1 MHIVN
6 MAKRKEKS
14 KKSTGEVLMRV
25 PVGIISG
32 VILYVWGIFIFCFAI
47 VQLILIL
54 VKDKKEEELLKICDR
69 YVIQINIFLKYI
81 TFIED
86 KRPFPFADL

>member
-1 MHIVN
+1 